1 MSNKKVHPYPVK
13 TEIKNSTNEIY
24 IKPLDK
30 NTKPMVVD
38 PKTIDRLTG
47 QIIIPGFS
55 HQR

>member
-1 MSNKKVHPYPVK
+1 MPNETVYPYPIK
-13 TEIKNSTNEIY
+13 TEIKTEENQNYTDPKCN
-24 IKPLDK
+24 DK
-30 NTKPMVVD
+30 QKVVD